1 MQLKTK
7 TAERTFYSA
16 KVIPVETGTTRE
28 LLPNRTTS
36 AALSTNRGKNR
47 FEPAGETMESPNR
60 LNVTFC
66 FLFFEPRTYRAR
78 FSSGGV
84 ASRARFRVKVHFRL
98 PAARRARAREKASVS
113 LAPSDRRKRNA
124 PLPKETH
131 GSLPGGFRNNSN
143 ESFSEHSDRNAENI
157 QIAPRNSLGRCE
169 TVHSHLHVLLSN
181 SIFQTR
187 ILSDFLISNFK

>member
-1 MQLKTK
+1 M
-7 TAERTFYSA
+7 ERAFYSV

-28 LLPNRTTS
+28 LVPNRTAS

-47 FEPAGETMESPNR
+47 FEPAGETMESSNR

-66 FLFFEPRTYRAR
+66 FLLFEPRTYRAR

-98 PAARRARAREKASVS
+98 PAARRAGAREKASVS

-131 GSLPGGFRNNSN
+131 GFQNNRNKSL
-143 ESFSEHSDRNAENI
+143 SEHFNGNAGNI
-157 QIAPRNSLGRCE
+157 RIDSLGRRE
-169 TVHSHLHVLLSN
+169 TVRSDLRVPLSN
-181 SIFQTR
+181 SISQTR
-187 ILSDFLISNFK
+187 ILSDSLISNFE